1 MSEFIGHARYYV
13 DEGATLARQTAR
25 MLETNRDV
33 IADTYVQYAGL
44 TQHYLEIVKVGN
56 DTYCSNNKDALCYE
70 VMTSEK
76 ECQRFGIDK

>member
-1 MSEFIGHARYYV
+1 M
-13 DEGATLARQTAR
+13 ARQTAR

-44 TQHYLEIVKVGN
+44 TQRYLEIVKVGN

-70 VMTSEK
+70 VMTSK
-76 ECQRFGIDK
+76 KSGSGLVYTNNNVGPKLSGRYYKSFS